1 MVSSLSLEMRQC
13 FTELWTRK
21 SVKWYGSLLFSRK
34 YTKKIMN
41 IGLDAVTTTS
51 KKVVHKAGKFLGN

>member
-1 MVSSLSLEMRQC
+1 MDLYYFQ
-13 FTELWTRK
+13 
-21 SVKWYGSLLFSRK
+21 GNIQ
-34 YTKKIMN
+34 KKIMN